1 MDRYTTEAYL
11 CVAAHAETYATGSP
25 ELLLEDTYSI
35 R

>member
-1 MDRYTTEAYL
+1 MTEAYL
-11 CVAAHAETYATGSP
+11 CVAVHAETYVTGSL